1 MGKLSYDWMMT
12 VYWEMC
18 VQAYRAKRQRDIY
31 LFIAVLLFYKGILNH
46 L

>member
-1 MGKLSYDWMMT
+1 MIEWWQYTEK
-12 VYWEMC
+12 MC
-18 VQAYRAKRQRDIY
+18 VQAYRAKRQSDIY